1 MTEPWV
7 LYTTSD
13 DAQPVAC
20 VMGSFPFDYTVET
33 SELSENS
40 GWQVSLGLDQI
51 TVNMQD
57 EREVEIKMVLQIQA
71 LFQCQR
77 ELDLVEDL
85 EEEPLD
91 MERLKRMPGM
101 VIHVVQ
107 PGESLWDIAREHA
120 ASCAAVAEL
129 NELKEEAVRPGQKLL
144 LINQISGRGTG
155 GTV

>member
-1 MTEPWV
+1 MIREILTSSNLRDEKR
-7 LYTTSD
+7 LYEILASLKSRLQESLTS
-13 DAQPVAC
+13 AGNSTA
-20 VMGSFPFDYTVET
+20 VMRAASYDSPMSWFQDRTSGISFYH
-33 SELSENS
+33 
-40 GWQVSLGLDQI
+40 
-51 TVNMQD
+51 
-57 EREVEIKMVLQIQA
+57 
-71 LFQCQR
+71 
-77 ELDLVEDL
+77 LVEDL

-144 LINQISGRGTG
+144 LIKEISGRGNG